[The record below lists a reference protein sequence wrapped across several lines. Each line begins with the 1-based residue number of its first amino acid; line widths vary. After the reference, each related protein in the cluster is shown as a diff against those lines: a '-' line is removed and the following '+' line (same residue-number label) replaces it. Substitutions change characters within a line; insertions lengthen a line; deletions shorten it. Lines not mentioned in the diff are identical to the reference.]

1 MLAPLNESAAPKSSA
16 KAGAALFLRLSK
28 PEDQNY
34 EGQMQ
39 EEKKEP
45 WMRLCEQAS
54 TEQDSQKLVALAQEI
69 ARLLEEK
76 LAPAVADGQNRV
88 SSLSST

>member
-1 MLAPLNESAAPKSSA
+1 
-16 KAGAALFLRLSK
+16 
-28 PEDQNY
+28 
-34 EGQMQ
+34 MQ

-45 WMRLCEQAS
+45 WMSLCEQAS
-54 TEQDSQKLVALAQEI
+54 AEQDSQKLVALAQEI

-76 LAPAVADGQNRV
+76 LAHAVTDGQNRV